1 VINTTNTIV
10 AASSPP
16 GRSFRGL
23 VRLSGERAID
33 IAIALGIN
41 SPPRRLCEARL
52 RLNSEANLP
61 VLCAT
66 FRGPGSYTGQDMVEL
81 QLPGNPALLDRV
93 VHACIDHGARLAEPG
108 EFTCRA
114 YLAGKMDLP
123 QAEGVAAT
131 IAATSDGQ
139 LEAARLLRQGR
150 LGSFTHE
157 LVDQLADALALLE
170 AGIDFTD
177 EEDVVAIE
185 PAALVEHIDAV
196 IARIDDLMTHSRSWG
211 TLEALP
217 RVVLVGAPSTGKST
231 LLNALL
237 GRQRAVISPMPGT
250 TRDVIAEPLRL
261 ERDVEVM
268 LVDIA
273 GLDQPRTAIDHDVQ
287 AHAHTAIER
296 ADLLL
301 HLDDGEHPPQPVPVT
316 RVPVLRVRSKA
327 DRSTLSAD
335 CDLSVSATTGA
346 GLDDLRQA
354 IAARVGDRAVSIAA
368 DLLALQPRHESALR
382 AAREHLAAARGA
394 GAPELVAAALRVA
407 LDELAMLGGRMTPD
421 DVIGRIFARFCIG
434 K

>member
-1 VINTTNTIV
+1 VINTTDTIV

-16 GRSFRGL
+16 GRSYRGL
-23 VRLSGERAID
+23 VRLSGERAI
-33 IAIALGIN
+33 AVTAALGIE
-41 SPPRRLCEARL
+41 SHPRQLAASRL
-52 RLNSEANLP
+52 RIGSDATLP

-66 FRGPGSYTGQDMVEL
+66 FRGPASYTGQDMAEL
-81 QLPGNPALLDRV
+81 QMPGNPALLDRV

-114 YLAGKMDLP
+114 YLAGKLDLP

-139 LEAARLLRQGR
+139 LEAARLLREGR
-150 LGSFTHE
+150 LGTLTHE
-157 LVDQLADALALLE
+157 LVDQLADALALVE

-185 PAALVEHIDAV
+185 PAQLAERIDAAV
-196 IARIDDLMTHSRSWG
+196 ARIDHLMAHSRSWG
-211 TLEALP
+211 ALESLP

-237 GRQRAVISPMPGT
+237 GRNRAVISPIAGT
-250 TRDVIAEPLRL
+250 TRDVIAEPLCL

-273 GLDQPRTAIDHDVQ
+273 GLDRPQTALDHDVQ

-301 HLDDGEHPPQPVPVT
+301 HLDDGEHPPQQVPVT
-316 RVPVLRVRSKA
+316 RATVLRVRSKA
-327 DRSTLSAD
+327 DRGAPATD
-335 CDLSVSATTGA
+335 CDVAVSAMTGQ
-346 GLDDLRQA
+346 GLTELRKA
-354 IAARVGDRAVSIAA
+354 IARRVGDRAVSIGA

-382 AAREHLAAARGA
+382 AARAHLVAARAA
-394 GAPELVAAALRVA
+394 GEAELVAATLRSA
-407 LDELAMLGGRMTPD
+407 LDELVMLGGRMTPD